1 MALLRKILRRSG
13 IINQLAAVD
22 KDIQT
27 SLGHLYKSPR
37 VNHTVQAVKSGE
49 KITVGGVRMMNVQN
63 RKFRGVLLLVVMML
77 VMMVMAGCGGGNN
90 AAPSAEPAAAASTEP
105 AANAATAEPSA
116 EPVTVKLQL
125 KWVPQAQFAGYFVAQ
140 EKGYYAEEGLKVEIL
155 PGGPDIVPEQQV
167 AGGSADIGVDWVAS
181 LLTSQEQEM
190 PLVQIAQIFQ
200 KSGLVLVSKKDA
212 GISTPADLKG
222 KKVGNWMGGNE
233 FEILALFDKYKLD
246 PNKDLNF
253 TKQGFTMDQFLGGEI
268 DAASAMTYNEYQVV
282 LESGIPAADLNVIDM
297 NDEGVAML
305 EDNLFA
311 NKEWLADNK
320 ETAAKFVRA
329 SLKGWKDAI
338 ADPEAA
344 VDAVM
349 KLAEA
354 GSTTKE
360 HQLTMMNEVAK
371 LILPE
376 GFGESKMGYTDAA
389 AFQQTAD
396 IALKFGVIKTPSK
409 VDEAYTNEIVEMA
422 GK

>member
-1 MALLRKILRRSG
+1 
-13 IINQLAAVD
+13 
-22 KDIQT
+22 
-27 SLGHLYKSPR
+27 
-37 VNHTVQAVKSGE
+37 
-49 KITVGGVRMMNVQN
+49 MMNVKN
-63 RKFRGVLLLVVMML
+63 RKFRGVMLLVVMML
-77 VMMVMAGCGGGNN
+77 VMTVMAGCGGNNNN
-90 AAPSAEPAAAASTEP
+90 ASPSAEPSAAANATTEP
-105 AANAATAEPSA
+105 AAEATTEPAAD
-116 EPVTVKLQL
+116 PVTVKLQL
-125 KWVPQAQFAGYFVAQ
+125 KWVPQAQFAGYFMAQ
-140 EKGYYAEEGLKVEIL
+140 DKGYYAAEGLKVEIL

-246 PNKDLNF
+246 ANKDLKF

-282 LESGIPAADLNVIDM
+282 LESGIPATDLNVIDM

-311 NKEWLADNK
+311 NKEWLAENK

-338 ADPEAA
+338 ADPAAA
-344 VDAVM
+344 VDSVM

-371 LILPE
+371 LIAPE
-376 GFGESKMGYTDAA
+376 GFDTAKMGYTDAA

-396 IALKFGVIKTPSK
+396 IALKFGVIKKASK
-409 VDEAYTNEIVEMA
+409 VDEAYTNEIVDMA
-422 GK
+422 SK

>member
-1 MALLRKILRRSG
+1 
-13 IINQLAAVD
+13 
-22 KDIQT
+22 
-27 SLGHLYKSPR
+27 
-37 VNHTVQAVKSGE
+37 
-49 KITVGGVRMMNVQN
+49 MNGKKG
-63 RKFRGVLLLVVMML
+63 KFRGGLLLAVMIMIISL
-77 VMMVMAGCGGGNN
+77 LAGCGGNN
-90 AAPSAEPAAAASTEP
+90 NNNTSAAEATAGTEASASPETAATTEP
-105 AANAATAEPSA
+105 AA

-125 KWVPQAQFAGYFVAQ
+125 KWVPQAQFAGYFLAQ
-140 EKGYYAEEGLKVEIL
+140 DKGYYAEEGLNVEIL

-212 GISTPADLKG
+212 GISGPADLKG

-246 PNKDLNF
+246 SNKDLNF

-282 LESGIPAADLNVIDM
+282 LESGIKAEDLNVIDM

-311 NKEWLADNK
+311 NKEWLAENK

-344 VDAVM
+344 VDSVM
-349 KLAEA
+349 KLAEE
-354 GSTTKE
+354 GSTSRE
-360 HQLTMMNEVAK
+360 HQLTMMTEVAK
-371 LILPE
+371 LIQPE
-376 GFGESKMGYTDAA
+376 GFDAAKMGYTDAA

-396 IALKFGVIKTPSK
+396 IALKFGVIKEASN
-409 VDEAYTNEIVEMA
+409 VNEAYTNEIVEMA
-422 GK
+422 AE

>member
-1 MALLRKILRRSG
+1 
-13 IINQLAAVD
+13 
-22 KDIQT
+22 
-27 SLGHLYKSPR
+27 
-37 VNHTVQAVKSGE
+37 
-49 KITVGGVRMMNVQN
+49 MNVTKG
-63 RKFRGVLLLVVMML
+63 KFRGGLLMAVMIMIISL
-77 VMMVMAGCGGGNN
+77 LAGCGGNNNNN
-90 AAPSAEPAAAASTEP
+90 APAAEATAGTEASASPETAATTEP
-105 AANAATAEPSA
+105 AAD
-116 EPVTVKLQL
+116 PVTVKLQL
-125 KWVPQAQFAGYFVAQ
+125 KWVPQAQFAGYFLAQ
-140 EKGYYAEEGLKVEIL
+140 DKGYYAEEGLNVEIL

-200 KSGLVLVSKKDA
+200 KSGLVLVSKKEA
-212 GISTPADLKG
+212 GISGPADLKG

-246 PNKDLNF
+246 SNKDLNF

-282 LESGIPAADLNVIDM
+282 LESGIKAEDLNVIDM

-311 NKEWLADNK
+311 NKEWLAENK

-344 VDAVM
+344 VDSVM
-349 KLAEA
+349 KLAEE
-354 GSTTKE
+354 GSTTRE
-360 HQLTMMNEVAK
+360 HQLTMMTEVAK
-371 LILPE
+371 LIQPE
-376 GFGESKMGYTDAA
+376 GFDAAKMGYTDAA

-396 IALKFGVIKTPSK
+396 IALKFGVIKEASK

-422 GK
+422 AK